1 MIIAMSVFA
10 GCAGGILVFYTTVSL
25 RNRIAMRKIRK
36 MVNLPS
42 HR

>member
-1 MIIAMSVFA
+1 MIVAMSIV
-10 GCAGGILVFYTTVSL
+10 AGGGGGFLVFCAIVSL

-36 MVNLPS
+36 LVNLPS